1 MPTPGFVIITH
12 KRAIQAGKLP
22 DCAHSS
28 AAHRLLRSTL
38 IGLTAMGLAASAAE
52 IRMVVVTNDLV
63 IAKDTTL
70 NVRLIV
76 RASQVTIDGQGSML
90 HGPGAAEN
98 LASPEQA
105 GVGILV

>member
-1 MPTPGFVIITH
+1 
-12 KRAIQAGKLP
+12 
-22 DCAHSS
+22 
-28 AAHRLLRSTL
+28 
-38 IGLTAMGLAASAAE
+38 MGLAASAAE

-105 GVGILV
+105 GVGILVEGCVNVTIRNLRVRGFATGLVVRSPLVRLRRV